1 MRKRLWFVPV
11 GALVVGL
18 TMFAATGLGD
28 EDPKAVPG
36 DPVHKPV
43 EREKSSSAT
52 ASAQAIAAKA
62 KPLKKVGVFSANQA
76 TVVPANG
83 ATAPTF
89 LTCPSRGLVVAGGY
103 ETDRFVTADISR
115 PSGKRTWR
123 FGFVDL
129 AGAQGLATEWIVC
142 VK

>member
-1 MRKRLWFVPV
+1 MRRPILLTSLGVV
-11 GALVVGL
+11 LVVSAL
-18 TMFAATGLGD
+18 FAATGLGD

-36 DPVHKPV
+36 QAVHKEV
-43 EREKSSSAT
+43 ERVKSFSAT
-52 ASAQAIAAKA
+52 ASAQAIAAKTR
-62 KPLKKVGVFSANQA
+62 PLKRVGIFSATQP

-115 PSGKRTWR
+115 PDSKRAWR

-129 AGAQGLATEWIVC
+129 AGAPGLATEWIVC

>member
-1 MRKRLWFVPV
+1 MRRKLWLVPV
-11 GALVVGL
+11 GVILVGSAL
-18 TMFAATGLGD
+18 FASTVLGD

-36 DPVHKPV
+36 HPVDKAV
-43 EREKSSSAT
+43 ERVGSSSAT
-52 ASAQAIAAKA
+52 ASAQAIAAKTR
-62 KPLKKVGVFSANQA
+62 PLKKVGIFAASQP
-76 TVVPANG
+76 TGVPANG
-83 ATAPTF
+83 ATAPTT

-115 PSGKRTWR
+115 PASKRAWR

-129 AGAQGLATEWIVC
+129 AGAPGLVTEWIVC